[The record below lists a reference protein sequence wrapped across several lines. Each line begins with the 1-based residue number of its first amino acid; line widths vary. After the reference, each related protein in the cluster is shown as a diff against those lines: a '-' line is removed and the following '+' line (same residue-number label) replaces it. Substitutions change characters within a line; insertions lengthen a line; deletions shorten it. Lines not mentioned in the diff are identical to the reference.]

1 MIENIKAGERI
12 TQAVLL
18 RLQKVGNS
26 SNGAV
31 APAESGQLF
40 QRRCVC
46 QRDGGR

>member
-26 SNGAV
+26 SNV
-31 APAESGQLF
+31 H
-40 QRRCVC
+40 RV
-46 QRDGGR
+46 

>member
-26 SNGAV
+26 SNGGVFARGTV
-31 APAESGQLF
+31 
-40 QRRCVC
+40 
-46 QRDGGR
+46 